1 MWNFWTCVSFSAFHG
16 NYWMW
21 HLLFSFQP
29 RSSKEKPSGV
39 CILLFIALHGNRIWC
54 LPHLKS
60 SSPHPSQGPL
70 GEKHFPHILLT
81 CLSSGLYLHVCFQNT
96 ARYNLHNLEAR
107 HIGSVFESLHLHK
120 NVSPFSCRH
129 PSCSALPFQAIHRVW
144 RAGQWQNA
152 LILHCCGWRAGWSS
166 YSPRE
171 MLWLFLL
178 EGREENP
185 TSLTLRNSFGK
196 LDDAVTCHIG

>member
-1 MWNFWTCVSFSAFHG
+1 MATTGCDICCSHSNPDPLKKSPQECVYCYS
-16 NYWMW
+16 
-21 HLLFSFQP
+21 QP
-29 RSSKEKPSGV
+29 CMATGFGV
-39 CILLFIALHGNRIWC
+39 SLIW
-54 LPHLKS
+54 KS

-178 EGREENP
+178 EGRKENP